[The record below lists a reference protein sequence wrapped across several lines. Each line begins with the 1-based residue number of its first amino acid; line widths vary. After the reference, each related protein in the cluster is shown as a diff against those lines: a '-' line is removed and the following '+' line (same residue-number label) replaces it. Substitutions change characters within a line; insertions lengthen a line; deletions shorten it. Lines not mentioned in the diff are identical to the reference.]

1 MANLVNTAMSG
12 LKAAQAALSAV
23 SNNISNQAVTG
34 YSRQT
39 VLLEQ
44 AAGTKISGGYI
55 GNGVNLV
62 SINRDYNEFIA
73 NQLRSAQTT
82 SSSVTTSYEQISKI
96 DNLLASSTTNLSSS
110 LQEFFTNLQNVANN
124 AGDSAARQ
132 TMIGKA
138 QGLVNQFQVTDKY
151 LRDMDTSINSEIKSV
166 VGQVNSYT
174 SQIANLNKEITRL
187 LGANQGAQPND
198 LLDQRD
204 LLVDQLNKLVGVDV
218 TVQDGTIYNVSLK
231 NGMNMVQG
239 TRSFDLVTM
248 PSSSDPQ
255 RVAVGYNDPTVG
267 VSELRDST
275 LSGGTLGG
283 LISFRSATLDTTRNQ
298 VNQLALAFADAFNTQ
313 HKAGYDF
320 NGDPGVDFFNIGG
333 PVVYENANNTGDAV
347 LSAAYTDTKA
357 VQATDYS
364 MRYNGTSW
372 DVTRTATNTTI
383 SGLTPDPVT
392 GKLSFDGL
400 EVSITAGSTP
410 SVKGDTYLL
419 KPVSDVIIDMSV
431 AITEPNKVAAASTK
445 LDDNGNEVPGESGG
459 PSDNTNAKALLA
471 LQNNKIVGGS
481 ATFTGAY
488 ASIVGDIGNQ
498 TSTLKINNTAQQ
510 NVVKQLTTEQQA
522 VSGVNLDEEYGDLMR
537 YQQYY
542 MANAQVIQ
550 TAQALF
556 DALLSI
562 RS

>member
-1 MANLVNTAMSG
+1 MSNLVNTAMSG

-23 SNNISNQAVTG
+23 SNNISNQVVTG

-39 VLLEQ
+39 ALIEQ
-44 AAGTKISGGYI
+44 ATGTSTGGVYI

-73 NQLRSAQTT
+73 SQLRSAQAT

-96 DNLLASSTTNLSSS
+96 DNLLASSTTNLSTSM
-110 LQEFFTNLQNVANN
+110 QEFFTNLQNVANN
-124 AGDSAARQ
+124 AGDSSARQ

-151 LRDMDTSINSEIKSV
+151 LRDMESSINSEIKSV
-166 VGQVNSYT
+166 VGQVNTYT

-187 LGANQGAQPND
+187 QGANQGAQPND

-204 LLVDQLNKLVGVDV
+204 LLVDELNKLVGVDV
-218 TVQDGTIYNVSLK
+218 TIQDGSIYNVSLK
-231 NGMNMVQG
+231 NGMNLVQS
-239 TRSFDLVTM
+239 TRSFDLVTI

-255 RVAVGYNDPTVG
+255 RVAVGYDDPTVG

-275 LSGGTLGG
+275 LSGGKLGG
-283 LISFRSATLDTTRNQ
+283 LISFITDTLDTTRNQ
-298 VNQLALAFADAFNTQ
+298 VNQLALAFANAFNTQ
-313 HKAGYDF
+313 HKAGYDY
-320 NGDPGVDFFNIGG
+320 NGDPGDDFFQFGG
-333 PVVYENANNTGDAV
+333 PVVYENSKNTGNAV
-347 LSAAYTDTKA
+347 LNATYTDTKS

-364 MRYNGTSW
+364 MRFNGTSW
-372 DVTRTATNTTI
+372 DITRTATNTTI
-383 SGLTPDPVT
+383 TGLTPDAS

-400 EVSITAGSTP
+400 EVTITDGATP
-410 SVKGDTYLL
+410 TAAGDTYLL
-419 KPVSDVIIDMSV
+419 KPVSDVIIDMKV
-431 AITEPNKVAAASTK
+431 AISDPNKVAAASTK
-445 LDDNGNEVPGESGG
+445 LDENGNEVPGESGG

-471 LQNNKIVGGS
+471 LQNEKIVGNTV
-481 ATFTGAY
+481 TFTGAY

-498 TSTLKINNTAQQ
+498 TNTLKINSTAQKNVVTQLTAQQ
-510 NVVKQLTTEQQA
+510 QS

>member
-1 MANLVNTAMSG
+1 MFNLVNTAMSG

-39 VLLEQ
+39 ALIEQ
-44 AAGTKISGGYI
+44 ATGTSTGGVYI

-62 SINRDYNEFIA
+62 SINRDYNKFIA
-73 NQLRSAQTT
+73 SQLLSAQAT

-96 DNLLASSTTNLSSS
+96 DNLLASSTTNLSTSM
-110 LQEFFTNLQNVANN
+110 QEFFTNLQNVANN
-124 AGDSAARQ
+124 AGDSSARQ

-151 LRDMDTSINSEIKSV
+151 LRDMESSINSEIKSV
-166 VGQVNSYT
+166 VGQVNTYI
-174 SQIANLNKEITRL
+174 SQIANLNKEITCL
-187 LGANQGAQPND
+187 QGANQGAQPND

-204 LLVDQLNKLVGVDV
+204 LLVDKLNKLVGVNV
-218 TVQDGTIYNVSLK
+218 TIQDGSIYNVSLK
-231 NGMNMVQG
+231 NGMNLVHS
-239 TRSFDLVTM
+239 TRSFDLVTI

-255 RVAVGYNDPTVG
+255 LVAVGYDYPTVG

-275 LSGGTLGG
+275 LSGGKLGG
-283 LISFRSATLDTTRNQ
+283 LISFRTDTLDTTRNQ
-298 VNQLALAFADAFNTQ
+298 VNQLVLAFADAFNTQ
-313 HKAGYDF
+313 HKAGYDY
-320 NGDPGVDFFNIGG
+320 NGVSGDDFFQFGG
-333 PVVYENANNTGDAV
+333 PVVYENSKNTGNAV
-347 LSAAYTDTKA
+347 LNATYTDTKS

-364 MRYNGTSW
+364 MRFNSTSW
-372 DVTRTATNTTI
+372 DITRTATNTTI
-383 SGLTPDPVT
+383 TGLTPDAN

-400 EVSITAGSTP
+400 EVTITDGATP
-410 SVKGDTYLL
+410 TAAGDTYLL
-419 KPVSDVIIDMSV
+419 KPVSDVIIDMKV
-431 AITEPNKVAAASTK
+431 AISDPNKVAAASTK
-445 LDDNGNEVPGESGG
+445 LDENGNEVPGESGG

-471 LQNNKIVGGS
+471 LQNEKIVGNT

-488 ASIVGDIGNQ
+488 ASILGDIGNQ
-498 TSTLKINNTAQQ
+498 TNTLKINSTIQKNVVTQLTAQQ
-510 NVVKQLTTEQQA
+510 QS

-542 MANAQVIQ
+542 MANAKVIQ

>member
-1 MANLVNTAMSG
+1 MSNLVNTAMSG

-39 VLLEQ
+39 ALIEQ
-44 AAGTKISGGYI
+44 ATGTSTGGVYI

-62 SINRDYNEFIA
+62 SINRDYNQFIA
-73 NQLRSAQTT
+73 SQLLSAQAT

-96 DNLLASSTTNLSSS
+96 DNLLASRTTNLSTSM
-110 LQEFFTNLQNVANN
+110 QEFFTNLKNVANN
-124 AGDSAARQ
+124 AGDSSARQ

-138 QGLVNQFQVTDKY
+138 KGLVNQFQVTDKY
-151 LRDMDTSINSEIKSV
+151 LRDMESSINSEIKSV
-166 VGQVNSYT
+166 VGQVNTYT

-187 LGANQGAQPND
+187 QGANQGAQPND
-198 LLDQRD
+198 LLDLRD
-204 LLVDQLNKLVGVDV
+204 LLVDELNKLVGVDV
-218 TVQDGTIYNVSLK
+218 TIQDGSIYNVSLK
-231 NGMNMVQG
+231 NGMNLVQS
-239 TRSFDLVTM
+239 TRSFDLVTI

-255 RVAVGYNDPTVG
+255 RVAVGYDDPTVG

-275 LSGGTLGG
+275 LSGGKLGG
-283 LISFRSATLDTTRNQ
+283 LISFRTDTLDTTRNQ
-298 VNQLALAFADAFNTQ
+298 VNQLALAFSDAFNTQ
-313 HKAGYDF
+313 HKAGYDY
-320 NGDPGVDFFNIGG
+320 NGAPGGDFFEFGG
-333 PVVYENANNTGDAV
+333 PVVYENSKNTGNAV
-347 LSAAYTDTKA
+347 LNATYTDTKS

-364 MRYNGTSW
+364 MRFNGTSW
-372 DVTRTATNTTI
+372 DITRTATNTTI
-383 SGLTPDPVT
+383 TGLTPDAD

-400 EVSITAGSTP
+400 EVTITDGATP
-410 SVKGDTYLL
+410 TAAGDTYLL
-419 KPVSDVIIDMSV
+419 KPVSDVIIDMKV
-431 AITEPNKVAAASTK
+431 AISDPNEVAAASTK
-445 LDDNGNEVPGESGG
+445 LDEDGNEVPGESGG
-459 PSDNTNAKALLA
+459 PRDNTNAKALLA
-471 LQNNKIVGGS
+471 LQNEKIVGNT

-498 TSTLKINNTAQQ
+498 TNTLKINSTAQKNVVTQLTAQQ
-510 NVVKQLTTEQQA
+510 QS

-542 MANAQVIQ
+542 MANARVIQ

>member
-12 LKAAQAALSAV
+12 LKAAQAALGAV

-44 AAGTKISGGYI
+44 ASGTKSGNAYI

-73 NQLRSAQTT
+73 NQLRAAQTT

-124 AGDSAARQ
+124 AGDSSARQ

-138 QGLVNQFQVTDKY
+138 QGLVNQFKVTDKY

-166 VGQVNSYT
+166 VGQVNTYS

-187 LGANQGAQPND
+187 QGANQGAQPND

-204 LLVDQLNKLVGVDV
+204 LLVDELNKLVGVDV
-218 TVQDGTIYNVSLK
+218 TVQDGSIYHVSLK
-231 NGMNMVQG
+231 NGMNLVQG
-239 TRSFDLVTM
+239 TSSFDLVTVA
-248 PSSSDPQ
+248 SSSDPQ
-255 RVAVGYNDPTVG
+255 RVSIGYDDPTVG
-267 VSELRDST
+267 VTELRDSSI
-275 LSGGTLGG
+275 SGGKLGG
-283 LISFRSATLDTTRNQ
+283 LISFRSDTLDTTRNQ
-298 VNQLALAFADAFNTQ
+298 VNQLALAFSDAFNTQ
-313 HKAGYDF
+313 HKAGYDY
-320 NGDPGVDFFNIGG
+320 NGELGDDFFEFGG
-333 PVVYENANNTGDAV
+333 PVAYENSRNTGNAV
-347 LSAAYTDTKA
+347 LSASYKDTSA

-364 MRYNGTSW
+364 MRFNGTSW
-372 DVTRTATNTTI
+372 DVTRTATNTTMT
-383 SGLTPDPVT
+383 GLTADPVT
-392 GKLSFDGL
+392 GKLTFDGL
-400 EVSITAGSTP
+400 EVTITAGSTP
-410 SVKGDTYLL
+410 LAAGDTYLL
-419 KPVSDVIIDMSV
+419 KPVSDVIMDMKV
-431 AITEPNKVAAASTK
+431 AITDPNKVAAASTK
-445 LDDNGNEVPGESGG
+445 LDENGNEVPGESGG
-459 PSDNTNAKALLA
+459 PNDNTNAKALLA
-471 LQNNKIVGGS
+471 LQNQKIVGGNS
-481 ATFTGAY
+481 TFTGAY

-498 TSTLKINNTAQQ
+498 TSALKINNTSQL
-510 NVVKQLTTEQQA
+510 NVVKQLTAEQQS

-556 DALLSI
+556 DALLSM

>member
-1 MANLVNTAMSG
+1 MSNLVNTAMSG

-39 VLLEQ
+39 ALIEQ
-44 AAGTKISGGYI
+44 ATGTSTGGVYI

-73 NQLRSAQTT
+73 SQLRSAQAT
-82 SSSVTTSYEQISKI
+82 SSSVTTSYEEISKI
-96 DNLLASSTTNLSSS
+96 DNLLVSSTTNLSTSM
-110 LQEFFTNLQNVANN
+110 QEFFTNLQNVENN
-124 AGDSAARQ
+124 AGDSSARQ

-151 LRDMDTSINSEIKSV
+151 LHDMESSINSEIKSA
-166 VGQVNSYT
+166 VGQVNTYT
-174 SQIANLNKEITRL
+174 SQIANMNKEITRL
-187 LGANQGAQPND
+187 QGANQGAQPND

-204 LLVDQLNKLVGVDV
+204 LLVDELNKLVSVHV
-218 TVQDGTIYNVSLK
+218 TIQDGSIYNVSLK
-231 NGMNMVQG
+231 NGMNLVQS
-239 TRSFDLVTM
+239 TRSFDLVTI

-255 RVAVGYNDPTVG
+255 RVAVGYDYPTVG

-275 LSGGTLGG
+275 LSGGKLGG
-283 LISFRSATLDTTRNQ
+283 LISFRTDTLDTTRNQ

-313 HKAGYDF
+313 HKAGYDY
-320 NGDPGVDFFNIGG
+320 NGDPGDDFFQFGG
-333 PVVYENANNTGDAV
+333 PVVYENSKNTGNAV
-347 LSAAYTDTKA
+347 LNATYTDTKA

-364 MRYNGTSW
+364 MRFNGTSW
-372 DVTRTATNTTI
+372 DITRTATNTTI
-383 SGLTPDPVT
+383 TGLTPDAS
-392 GKLSFDGL
+392 GKLLFDGL
-400 EVSITAGSTP
+400 EVTITDGATP
-410 SVKGDTYLL
+410 TAAGDTYLL
-419 KPVSDVIIDMSV
+419 KPVSDVIIYMKV
-431 AITEPNKVAAASTK
+431 AISDPNKVAAASTK
-445 LDDNGNEVPGESGG
+445 LDENGNEVPGESGG
-459 PSDNTNAKALLA
+459 PSDNTNDKALLA
-471 LQNNKIVGGS
+471 LQNEKIVGNT
-481 ATFTGAY
+481 ATFNGAY

-498 TSTLKINNTAQQ
+498 TNTLKINSTAQKNVVTQLTAQQ
-510 NVVKQLTTEQQA
+510 QS

>member
-39 VLLEQ
+39 ALLEQ
-44 AAGTKISGGYI
+44 AAGTKIGNAYI

-73 NQLRSAQTT
+73 TQLRSAQTT

-124 AGDSAARQ
+124 AGDSSARQ

-151 LRDMDTSINSEIKSV
+151 LRDMDSSINSEIQSV
-166 VGQVNSYT
+166 IGQVNTYT

-204 LLVDQLNKLVGVDV
+204 LLVDELNKLVGVDV
-218 TVQDGTIYNVSLK
+218 AVQDGTIYNVSLK
-231 NGMNMVQG
+231 NGMNLVQG
-239 TRSFDLVTM
+239 TRSFNLVTV

-255 RVAVGYNDPTVG
+255 RVAVGYDDPTVG
-267 VSELRDST
+267 VSELRESSI
-275 LSGGTLGG
+275 SGGKLGG
-283 LISFRSATLDTTRNQ
+283 FISFRSATLDTTRNQ

-313 HKAGYDF
+313 HKEGYDY
-320 NGDPGVDFFNIGG
+320 NGTPGVDFFEFGG
-333 PVVYENANNTGDAV
+333 PVVYENSKNTGNAV
-347 LSAAYTDTKA
+347 LSAAYKDTKA

-383 SGLTPDPVT
+383 TGLTPDAD
-392 GKLSFDGL
+392 GKLTFDGL
-400 EVSITAGSTP
+400 EVTVTAGSTP
-410 SVKGDTYLL
+410 LVAGDTYLL
-419 KPVSDVIIDMSV
+419 KPVSDVIIDMKV
-431 AITEPNKVAAASTK
+431 AISDPNKVAAASTK
-445 LDDNGNEVPGESGG
+445 LDEDGNEVPGESGG
-459 PSDNTNAKALLA
+459 PNDNTNAKAMLA
-471 LQNNKIVGGS
+471 LQNQKIVGGT

-488 ASIVGDIGNQ
+488 AGIVGEIGNQ
-498 TSTLKINNTAQQ
+498 TSALKINNTSQQ
-510 NVVKQLTTEQQA
+510 NVVKQLTAEQKS

-556 DALLSI
+556 DALLSM

>member
-1 MANLVNTAMSG
+1 MSG

-39 VLLEQ
+39 TLIEQ
-44 AAGTKISGGYI
+44 ATGTSTGGVYI

-62 SINRDYNEFIA
+62 SINRDYNQFIA
-73 NQLRSAQTT
+73 SQLRSAQAT

-96 DNLLASSTTNLSSS
+96 DNLLASSTTNLSRSMK
-110 LQEFFTNLQNVANN
+110 EFFTNLQNVANN
-124 AGDSAARQ
+124 AGDPSARK

-151 LRDMDTSINSEIKSV
+151 LRDMESNINSEIKSV
-166 VGQVNSYT
+166 VGQVNTYT

-187 LGANQGAQPND
+187 QGAQPND

-204 LLVDQLNKLVGVDV
+204 LLVDELNKLVGVDV
-218 TVQDGTIYNVSLK
+218 TIQDGSIYNVSLK
-231 NGMNMVQG
+231 NGMNLVQSS
-239 TRSFDLVTM
+239 RSFDLVTI

-255 RVAVGYNDPTVG
+255 RVAVWYDDPTVG

-275 LSGGTLGG
+275 LSGGKLGG
-283 LISFRSATLDTTRNQ
+283 LISFRTDTLDTTRNQ

-313 HKAGYDF
+313 HKVGYGY
-320 NGDPGVDFFNIGG
+320 NGEPGDDFFQFGG
-333 PVVYENANNTGDAV
+333 PVVYENSKNTGNAV
-347 LSAAYTDTKA
+347 LNANYTDTKS

-364 MRYNGTSW
+364 MRFNGTSW
-372 DVTRTATNTTI
+372 DITLTATNTTI
-383 SGLTPDPVT
+383 TGLTPDAS

-400 EVSITAGSTP
+400 EVTITDGAPPTAA
-410 SVKGDTYLL
+410 GDTYLL
-419 KPVSDVIIDMSV
+419 KPVSDVIIDMKV
-431 AITEPNKVAAASTK
+431 AISDPNKVAAASTK
-445 LDDNGNEVPGESGG
+445 LDENGSEVPGESGG

-471 LQNNKIVGGS
+471 LQNEKIVGNT

-498 TSTLKINNTAQQ
+498 TNTLKINSTTQKNVVTQLTAQQ
-510 NVVKQLTTEQQA
+510 QS

>member
-39 VLLEQ
+39 TLLEQ
-44 AAGTKISGGYI
+44 AAGTKNGSVYI

-62 SINRDYNEFIA
+62 AINRDYNEFIS

-124 AGDSAARQ
+124 AGDSSARQ

-151 LRDMDTSINSEIKSV
+151 LRDMDSSINSEIKSV
-166 VGQVNSYT
+166 VSQVNTYS

-187 LGANQGAQPND
+187 QGANQGAQPND

-204 LLVDQLNKLVGVDV
+204 LLVDELNKLVGVDV
-218 TVQDGTIYNVSLK
+218 AVQDGSIYNVSLK
-231 NGMNMVQG
+231 NGMNLVQG
-239 TRSFDLVTM
+239 TRSFDLVTI

-275 LSGGTLGG
+275 LSGGKLGG
-283 LISFRSATLDTTRNQ
+283 LISFRSDTLDTTRNQ

-313 HKAGYDF
+313 HKEGYDY
-320 NGDPGVDFFNIGG
+320 NGAAGVDFFDFGG
-333 PVVYENANNTGDAV
+333 PVVYENSKNTGDAV
-347 LSAAYTDTKA
+347 LKAAYTDTKS

-364 MRYNGTSW
+364 MRFNGTSW
-372 DVTRTATNTTI
+372 DITRTATNTMIT
-383 SGLTPDPVT
+383 GLTPDAN

-400 EVSITAGSTP
+400 DVTITDGSTP
-410 SVKGDTYLL
+410 TAAGDTYLL
-419 KPVSDVIIDMSV
+419 KPVSDVIIDMKV
-431 AITEPNKVAAASTK
+431 AISDPNKVAAASTK
-445 LDDNGNEVPGESGG
+445 LDENGNEVPGESGG

-471 LQNNKIVGGS
+471 LQNEKIVGNT

-498 TSTLKINNTAQQ
+498 TNTLKINNTAQQ
-510 NVVKQLTTEQQA
+510 NVVKQLTTEQQS

-556 DALLSI
+556 DALLSM
-562 RS
+562 RG

>member
-39 VLLEQ
+39 TLLEQ
-44 AAGTKISGGYI
+44 ATGTKNGGVYI

-62 SINRDYNEFIA
+62 SINRDYNEFIS

-124 AGDSAARQ
+124 AGDSSARQ

-151 LRDMDTSINSEIKSV
+151 LRDMDSSINSEIKSV
-166 VGQVNSYT
+166 VGQVNTYT

-187 LGANQGAQPND
+187 QGANQGSQPND

-204 LLVDQLNKLVGVDV
+204 LLVDELNKLVGVDV
-218 TVQDGTIYNVSLK
+218 AVQDGSIYNVSLK
-231 NGMNMVQG
+231 NGMNLVQG
-239 TRSFDLVTM
+239 TRSFDLVTI

-255 RVAVGYNDPTVG
+255 RVSVGYNDPTVG

-275 LSGGTLGG
+275 LSGGKLGG
-283 LISFRSATLDTTRNQ
+283 LLSFRSDTLDTTRNQ
-298 VNQLALAFADAFNTQ
+298 INQLALAFADAFNTQ
-313 HKAGYDF
+313 HKEGYDY
-320 NGDPGVDFFNIGG
+320 NGAAGVDFFDFGG
-333 PVVYENANNTGDAV
+333 PVVYENSKNTGDAV
-347 LSAAYTDTKA
+347 LKATYTDTKS

-364 MRYNGTSW
+364 MRFNGTSW
-372 DVTRTATNTTI
+372 DITRTATNTTI
-383 SGLTPDPVT
+383 TGLTPDAN

-400 EVSITAGSTP
+400 EVTITDGATP
-410 SVKGDTYLL
+410 TAKGDTYLL
-419 KPVSDVIIDMSV
+419 KPVSDVIIDMKV
-431 AITEPNKVAAASTK
+431 AISDPNKVAAASTK
-445 LDDNGNEVPGESGG
+445 LDENGNEVPGESGG

-471 LQNNKIVGGS
+471 LQNEKIVGNT

-498 TSTLKINNTAQQ
+498 TNTLKINNTAQQ
-510 NVVKQLTTEQQA
+510 NVVKQLTTEQQS

-556 DALLSI
+556 DALLSM
-562 RS
+562 RG

>member
-1 MANLVNTAMSG
+1 MSNLVNTAMSG

-39 VLLEQ
+39 ALIEQ
-44 AAGTKISGGYI
+44 ATGTSTGGVYI

-62 SINRDYNEFIA
+62 SINRDYNQFIA
-73 NQLRSAQTT
+73 SQLRSAQAT

-96 DNLLASSTTNLSSS
+96 DNLLASSTTNLSTSM
-110 LQEFFTNLQNVANN
+110 QEFFTNLQNVANN
-124 AGDSAARQ
+124 AGDSSARQ

-151 LRDMDTSINSEIKSV
+151 LRDMESSINSEIKSV
-166 VGQVNSYT
+166 VGQVNTYT

-187 LGANQGAQPND
+187 QGAQPND
-198 LLDQRD
+198 FLDQRD
-204 LLVDQLNKLVGVDV
+204 LLVDELNKLVGVDV
-218 TVQDGTIYNVSLK
+218 TIQDGSIYNVSLK
-231 NGMNMVQG
+231 NGMNLVQS
-239 TRSFDLVTM
+239 TRSFDLVTI

-255 RVAVGYNDPTVG
+255 RVAVGYDDPTVG
-267 VSELRDST
+267 VSELRDNT
-275 LSGGTLGG
+275 LSGGKLSG
-283 LISFRSATLDTTRNQ
+283 LISFRTDTLDTTRNQ

-313 HKAGYDF
+313 HKAGYDY
-320 NGDPGVDFFNIGG
+320 NGDPGDDLFQFGG
-333 PVVYENANNTGDAV
+333 PVVYENSKNTGNAV
-347 LSAAYTDTKA
+347 LNATYTDTKS

-364 MRYNGTSW
+364 MHFNGNSW
-372 DVTRTATNTTI
+372 DITRTATNTTI
-383 SGLTPDPVT
+383 TGLTPDAD

-400 EVSITAGSTP
+400 EVTITDGATP
-410 SVKGDTYLL
+410 TAVGDTYLL
-419 KPVSDVIIDMSV
+419 KPVSDVIIDMKV
-431 AITEPNKVAAASTK
+431 AISDPNKVAAASTK
-445 LDDNGNEVPGESGG
+445 LDEDGNEVPGESGG

-471 LQNNKIVGGS
+471 LQNEKIVGNT

-498 TSTLKINNTAQQ
+498 TNTLKINSTAQKNVVTQLTAQQ
-510 NVVKQLTTEQQA
+510 QS